1 MFLLTHCVN
10 FKQLKVNMYKGDSMK
25 TALNQNELA
34 TLSTVLLSNLDE
46 TVFFSK
52 LSGFVQEMT
61 GEHKVLGFEVL
72 SDGCTRLIS
81 ENGQA
86 LSTAKLLN
94 KGQGLSGYVARMKRA
109 YYSNSVKRDPIA
121 STGVQGAEIES
132 ELCLP
137 IMIDGNVIGTIN
149 VQSMKKDRNFGEVD
163 IAMINDI
170 LMQLQSPIRNMH
182 LYLMAKNLNR
192 ELQTKIEAKEKELS
206 NRVEIQV
213 SKNFDDNSQMIGLSK
228 NFLEVVQMA
237 KKVASQD
244 FPILLEGAH
253 GVGKKILAKKI
264 HSWSGRKGGC
274 VVASCSALNESQ
286 LDREI
291 FSSKGLLVQSNGG
304 TLIID
309 DIGNTTHHIQAKI
322 LRALIA
328 GEMIT
333 SDTEEKIAL
342 NVRMIATSKVGLKQ
356 LVEEGKFKEELFYR
370 LNTIALK
377 IPALKERQDDIK
389 VMAEFFLNLG
399 KSQSKVLTSG
409 AIEKLTSYFWPGN
422 AHELKNIMERTHI
435 LTDGQYIEAGHL
447 PEFAQEVKVEK
458 VEAPVKY
465 IEFTLFD
472 LEKKHII
479 DTLDHLSG
487 NKTRAAKAL
496 GITVK
501 TLYNKLHSYGMIE
514 AREQ

>member
-1 MFLLTHCVN
+1 
-10 FKQLKVNMYKGDSMK
+10 MK
-25 TALNQNELA
+25 TASIQNELA

-46 TVFFSK
+46 VVFFSK
-52 LSGFVQEMT
+52 LSGFVQSVMN
-61 GEHKVLGFEVL
+61 EHKVLGFEVL
-72 SDGCTRLIS
+72 SDGCTRLVS

-86 LSTAKLLN
+86 LSSAKLLN

-121 STGVQGAEIES
+121 STGLRDDGVEA
-132 ELCLP
+132 ELCMP
-137 IMIDGNVIGTIN
+137 IMVEGSVIGTIN
-149 VQSMKKDRNFGEVD
+149 VQSLKKDRNFGEAEML
-163 IAMINDI
+163 ILNDI
-170 LMQLQSPIRNMH
+170 FAELQSPIRNMH

-192 ELQTKIEAKEKELS
+192 ELMSKIEAKEKELS
-206 NRVEIQV
+206 SRVEIQV
-213 SKNFDDNSQMIGLSK
+213 TKGFEDNSQMIGLSK
-228 NFLEVVQMA
+228 NFLEIVQTA
-237 KKVASQD
+237 KKIAGQD
-244 FPILLEGAH
+244 FPVLLEGNH

-264 HSWSGRKGGC
+264 HSWSGRKGGV
-274 VVASCSALNESQ
+274 VVASCSALSEAQ

-291 FSSKGLLVQSNGG
+291 FGSKGLMVQANGG

-309 DIGNTTHHIQAKI
+309 DIGSTSHHIQTKL
-322 LRALIA
+322 LRALVA
-328 GEMIT
+328 GEMIAV
-333 SDTEEKIAL
+333 DTEEKIAL
-342 NVRMIATSKVGLKQ
+342 NVRLIATSKVCLKG
-356 LVEEGKFKEELFYR
+356 LVEAGSFKEELFYR
-370 LNTIALK
+370 LNTVALK
-377 IPALKERQDDIK
+377 IPSLKERHDDIK
-389 VMAEFFLNLG
+389 VMAEHFLNHG
-399 KSQSKVLTSG
+399 KSEKKVLTSG

-422 AHELKNIMERTHI
+422 AHELKNIMERTYI
-435 LTDGQYIEAGHL
+435 LTDGQYIEASHL

-465 IEFTLFD
+465 VEFTLFD

-501 TLYNKLHSYGMIE
+501 TLYNKLHSYGLIE